1 MVKDP
6 VCGMDVDPKKAEYK
20 LTYRGQE
27 YYFCSRACMEEFSK
41 DPQRYLSGEHN
52 GGHSH
57 QKSHAHHSSDLKRRL
72 IVSLIL
78 TIPIFLTSDV
88 AEDLGLSLMVH
99 RGTIGL
105 LSASPLF
112 LYGGYPFLRGAVSEL
127 KERSP
132 GMMLLVSIGISAS
145 FLYSL
150 YSFLLGKSGTF
161 YLELALLID
170 IMLIGHF
177 IEARV
182 ISSATSSV
190 DLLVRLLPYEA
201 HLVSDSS
208 YRDVPVRE
216 LKPGNIVLVKPGER
230 VPADGVIIEGTSS
243 FDESILTGESA
254 PVIRG
259 KGGKVI
265 AGSINLEG
273 AVKIEVTRTGE
284 DSYLGQVERLIKEIR
299 SSRSRFR
306 EIADRAAFFLTIFV
320 IASGAITLAYW
331 SLNGSSLD
339 FAVERAV
346 SVVVVACPHALGL
359 AIPIVV
365 QRAATLSSSRGILV
379 KSKEALER
387 AKDVEVIIF
396 DKTGTLTE
404 GKFRVKRIEAFNSFN
419 ELEILKLAASLD
431 YLSNHPVARAIVRK
445 AEEEGIKLAG
455 VSEFKSTP
463 GLGVEGIVE
472 GRRVSITAGSGLVT
486 ESGST
491 TVQIVVDGVVA
502 GVIELEDE
510 LKEGVERAIKE
521 LKEMGYKVHM
531 LTGDRRAVASKLS
544 ERLGIDSYHAEVK
557 PHEKVDIIRGMQDKG
572 LAVAMVGD
580 GINDAPALIQA
591 DVGIAIGA
599 GTDIAIESADVILV
613 RSDIGDVVYFFKLA
627 KSSYRKMLE
636 NVLWAIGYNSITI
649 PIAAG
654 ALAGLVVI
662 GPAMGALIM
671 SMSDIIVVLNAVSLK
686 VR

>member
-6 VCGMDVDPKKAEYK
+6 VCGMDVDPEKAEYK
-20 LTYRGQE
+20 LTYEGQE

-41 DPQRYLSGEHN
+41 DPQRYLSRGHRED
-52 GGHSH
+52 HSH
-57 QKSHAHHSSDLKRRL
+57 HEGHAHHSSDLKRRL
-72 IVSLIL
+72 IASLIL

-88 AEDLGLSLMVH
+88 AEDLGLSLTVH
-99 RGTIGL
+99 QGVIGL
-105 LSASPLF
+105 LSASLLF
-112 LYGGYPFLRGAVSEL
+112 LYGGYPFLRGAISEL

-132 GMMLLVSIGISAS
+132 GMMLLVSIGISTS

-150 YSFLLGKSGTF
+150 YSFSSGGTKTF

-177 IEARV
+177 IEAKV
-182 ISSATSSV
+182 TSKATSSV

-201 HLVSDSS
+201 HLISDGS

-216 LKPGNIVLVKPGER
+216 LKPGDIVLVKPGER

-254 PVIRG
+254 PVLRG

-273 AVKIEVTRTGE
+273 AVKIEVERTGE

-299 SSRSRFR
+299 SSRSRFK

-320 IASGAITLAYW
+320 IVSGAITLVYW
-331 SLNGSSLD
+331 SLNGSLS
-339 FAVERAV
+339 FAIERAV

-359 AIPIVV
+359 AIPLVM
-365 QRAATLSSSRGILV
+365 QRTAMLSSSRGILL

-387 AKDVEVIIF
+387 AKDVKVIVF

-404 GKFRVKRIEAFNSFN
+404 GKFIVKRIEALNGFN
-419 ELEILKLAASLD
+419 ELDVLKLAASLD

-445 AEEEGIKLAG
+445 AEEEGIKLAD
-455 VSEFKSTP
+455 VSEFRSVP
-463 GLGVEGIVE
+463 GVGVEGIIE
-472 GRRVSITAGSGLVT
+472 GRKVSITAGSDSMA

-491 TVQIVVDGVVA
+491 TVQVIVDGVVA
-502 GVIELEDE
+502 GIMELEDE
-510 LKEGVERAIKE
+510 LKEGVERAIKK
-521 LKEMGYKVHM
+521 LKEMGYKIHM
-531 LTGDRRAVASKLS
+531 LTGDKGAVASKLS
-544 ERLGIDSYHAEVK
+544 EKLGIDSYHAEVK
-557 PHEKVDIIRGMQDKG
+557 PHEKVDIIREMQEEG
-572 LAVAMVGD
+572 SAVCMVGD

-613 RSDIGDVVYFFKLA
+613 RSDIEDVVYFFKLA

-636 NVLWAIGYNSITI
+636 NVLWAIGYNSLTI

-671 SMSDIIVVLNAVSLK
+671 SMSDIIVVLNAMSLS
-686 VR
+686 VN

>member
-6 VCGMDVDPKKAEYK
+6 VCGMDVDPKRAEYK
-20 LTYRGQE
+20 LTYQGQE
-27 YYFCSRACMEEFSK
+27 YYFCSKACMEEFSR
-41 DPQRYLSGEHN
+41 DPKRYLSG
-52 GGHSH
+52 GHH
-57 QKSHAHHSSDLKRRL
+57 EGHVHHSSDLKRRL
-72 IVSLIL
+72 IASLIL

-88 AEDLGLSLMVH
+88 AEDLGISLGIH
-99 RGTIGL
+99 QGIIGL
-105 LSASPLF
+105 ISASLLF
-112 LYGGYPFLRGAVSEL
+112 LYGGYPFLRGAISEL

-145 FLYSL
+145 FFYSL
-150 YSFLLGKSGTF
+150 YSFLSGSSKAF

-177 IEARV
+177 IEAKV
-182 ISSATSSV
+182 ISAATSSM

-201 HLVSDSS
+201 HLISDGS

-216 LKPGNIVLVKPGER
+216 LKPGDIVLVKPGER
-230 VPADGVIIEGTSS
+230 VPADGVIIEGASS

-254 PVIRG
+254 PVVRG
-259 KGGKVI
+259 KGGSVI

-273 AVKIEVTRTGE
+273 AVKIEVKRTGE

-299 SSRSRFR
+299 SSRSRFK
-306 EIADRAAFFLTIFV
+306 EIADKAAFFLTIFV

-331 SLNGSSLD
+331 SLKGHNLG
-339 FAVERAV
+339 FAIERAV

-359 AIPIVV
+359 AIPIVI
-365 QRAATLSSSRGILV
+365 QRAAMLSSSRGILL
-379 KSKEALER
+379 KSREALER
-387 AKDVEVIIF
+387 AKDVKVIVF

-404 GKFRVKRIEAFNSFN
+404 GKFRVKRVEALNGFD
-419 ELEILKLAASLD
+419 ELEVLKLAASLD
-431 YLSNHPVARAIVRK
+431 YLSSHPVARAILRK
-445 AEEEGIKLAG
+445 AEEEGIKLVDVREFRSIPG
-455 VSEFKSTP
+455 V
-463 GLGVEGIVE
+463 GVEGIVE
-472 GRRVSITAGSGLVT
+472 GRRVSITAGSDIV

-491 TVQIVVDGVVA
+491 AVQVIVDGALA
-502 GVIELEDE
+502 GIVELEDDP
-510 LKEGVERAIKE
+510 KEGVERAIEE
-521 LKEMGYKVHM
+521 LKGMGYEVHM

-557 PHEKVDIIRGMQDKG
+557 PHEKVDIIREMQEKG

-580 GINDAPALIQA
+580 GINDAPALLQA

-613 RSDIGDVVYFFKLA
+613 RSDIRDVVYFFKLA

-636 NVLWAIGYNSITI
+636 NVLWAIGYNSLTI
-649 PIAAG
+649 PLAAG

-671 SMSDIIVVLNAVSLK
+671 SMSDIIVVLNAISLNVK
-686 VR
+686 